1 MSKEGSIAPKERV
14 NIVYKPAIGNVEES
28 VELAMKTLILGEF
41 KSDED
46 EISLAERKA
55 INVNKDNF
63 NNVMKEQNLSLSFNV
78 KNKLE
83 DNADED
89 SELAVK
95 IDFNALEDFTPDQI
109 VQQVPKLK
117 KLIEL
122 RDALKTVR
130 SQLGNVP
137 EFKKKIANII
147 ADDATRAQLLEE
159 LNLKDEG

>member
-14 NIVYKPAIGNVEES
+14 NIVYKPATGNVEES

-46 EISLAERKA
+46 ETPLVERKA

-63 NNVMKEQNLSLSFNV
+63 NNVMKEQNLGLSFNV

-89 SELAVK
+89 SELVVK
-95 IDFNALEDFTPDQI
+95 MDFNALADFTPDQI
-109 VQQVPKLK
+109 VQQVPELK
-117 KLIEL
+117 QLIEL